1 MQGSPKTD
9 DDYADEVY
17 GETVHDTL
25 QQLDLVH
32 ILTQRFSSHLQQVYT
47 ANEIWANF
55 ATSNA
60 ISSFTGAE
68 GLHQIGN
75 SASIL
80 RMYHRLGMR
89 YITLTHDCHN
99 KYADSAAPSEPLH
112 GGLSPAGTLL
122 LLEMNR
128 IGMMVDLSHTSASTM
143 RMALHTSKAP
153 VLFSHSSSFTLCP
166 HRRNVPDDVLWM
178 LKANGGVVM
187 VTFYPEYIRCRDPNG
202 ASLADVADHIQYIG
216 QLIGF
221 QHVGLGSD
229 FDGMAKGPLGLEDVS
244 KYPALVRKLV
254 ERGLSDEAI
263 AGVVGG
269 NVLRVLRQVELVAV
283 SMANVSAL
291 EDDVKS
297 MFE

>member
-32 ILTQRFSSHLQQVYT
+32 ILTQRFPTHLQQVYT
-47 ANEIWANF
+47 ANDVWANF
-55 ATSNA
+55 ASSNA

-99 KYADSAAPSEPLH
+99 KYADSAAPSKPLH
-112 GGLSPAGTLL
+112 GGLSLAGTRLV
-122 LLEMNR
+122 LEMNR
-128 IGMMVDLSHTSASTM
+128 IGMMVDLSHTSVSTM

-166 HRRNVPDDVLWM
+166 HPRNVPDDVLRM
-178 LKANGGVVM
+178 LKVNGGVVM
-187 VTFYPEYIRCRDPNG
+187 VTFYPEYIHCRNPKE
-202 ASLADVADHIQYIG
+202 ASLTDVADHILYIG
-216 QLIGF
+216 HLIGF
-221 QHVGLGSD
+221 RHVGLGSD
-229 FDGMAKGPLGLEDVS
+229 FDGRDKGPLGLEDVS
-244 KYPALVRKLV
+244 RYPALVGELV
-254 ERGLSDEAI
+254 ERGLSDEAV

-269 NVLRVLRQVELVAV
+269 NVLRGLRLVELVAGSMVDV
-283 SMANVSAL
+283 SVL
-291 EDDVKS
+291 EDDVEP